1 MDAKKILKLF
11 YSTGTSGGGN
21 KGRLPEKGKGPSPKP
36 KAKTFADELRE
47 ISSMADSKIDSVAD
61 DYASRLYK
69 EIKPKLIESARD
81 RKHKLLVQKD
91 IIENYILG
99 GYGIPTES
107 NLKKS
112 VLKEF
117 KNKLNQDGI
126 KMKFK
131 ENSNGAWAYYIF
143 SWNK

>member
-11 YSTGTSGGGN
+11 YINGTNGGN
-21 KGRLPEKGKGPSPKP
+21 KGILPERGKGPAPKP

-81 RKHKLLVQKD
+81 RKYQLLVEKD

-99 GYGIPTES
+99 GYGISTES

-112 VLKEF
+112 VLKEL
-117 KNKLNQDGI
+117 KNKLRQDGI
-126 KMKFK
+126 RMKFK
-131 ENSNGAWAYYIF
+131 ENSTGDWAYYIF
-143 SWNK
+143 SWRK

>member
-11 YSTGTSGGGN
+11 YINGTNGGN
-21 KGRLPEKGKGPSPKP
+21 KGILPERGKGPAPKP

-81 RKHKLLVQKD
+81 RKYQLLVEKD

-99 GYGIPTES
+99 GYGISTES

-112 VLKEF
+112 VLKEL
-117 KNKLNQDGI
+117 KNKLRQDGI
-126 KMKFK
+126 
-131 ENSNGAWAYYIF
+131 NLTICH
-143 SWNK
+143 